1 VKRDNARI
9 RPFRSLL
16 GVRSHYSLMQGT
28 APVKELVKY
37 AARLGYER
45 VALTDRDNLY
55 GLWPFLKAC
64 KEEGIRAIVGAE
76 ITDISSNAS
85 AFMFVKNA
93 EGYSNLCRLI
103 TSRKQDT
110 AFSLESGAIEN
121 GGGLFIVTT
130 DETILERWHSA
141 GLDVGAAVPRSVN
154 ELSAKARSVARRLG
168 LPCVAVAD
176 SFFLRPGGYGFHKL
190 LRAIAL
196 NTSLSRLSPE
206 ELAPESAWIAPPE
219 EYERRFGIMPEAL
232 TGGEDLADLCEFDG
246 PKNPIIFPSWG
257 GNGISPDEALRREAY
272 RGAMWRYGIISDAAR
287 ARLEYELKVIG
298 EKGFSAYFLVVRDI
312 VRRSPRICGRGSGA
326 ASLVAYALGITNVC
340 PLKHNLYFE
349 RFLNP
354 GRVDPPDI
362 DVDFAWDE
370 RDDVIAS
377 VLEEHVGHSAMVCNH
392 VFFQPRMA
400 VRETAKVFGLG
411 EREISNVSK
420 KVPWTYH
427 DRSTGMETVFKSMP
441 QMRGIDFGYPWPEI
455 LKLASMLVGT
465 PRNLSVHPGG
475 VVITPK
481 RIDGYVPLEMARK
494 GVPVIQ
500 WEKEGAEEGGLV
512 KIDLLGNRSLG
523 VIRDAI
529 AEIRR
534 NGRHFDESRWEP
546 EDDPETQKSVSKGDT
561 MGCFYIES
569 PATRLLQKKAGTGD
583 FEHMVIH
590 SSIIRPAANEF
601 LREYLRRL
609 HGGEWEPIHPLLEN
623 VLDETYGIMV
633 YQEDVS
639 KVAVSL
645 AGFSHS
651 AADLLRKIMSKK
663 DKGGKLEQLKE
674 KFASGAAKNG
684 VTQKQ
689 IDEIWRMILSFDGY
703 SFCKPHSA
711 SYARVSFQS
720 AYLKSH
726 FPAEFM
732 AAVISNR
739 GGFYSEFAYVSE
751 AKRMGCVVLPP
762 DINESDIKW
771 KGNAKRMRVGLQSV
785 SNLST
790 ATMERT
796 VFARPADG
804 YRSFSDFLSL
814 VIPAEDEARSLIYS
828 RAFES
833 LEKGRSQAELLWQ
846 LALWRKRREEG
857 GASGIFDGDASV
869 RELKLPPETEIEKV
883 RREYSSLGFLCG
895 CHPIVL
901 YEKTV
906 AEAKPVKVKDIEKHI
921 GKRVGL
927 AGWLITGKTV
937 QTKKGE
943 AMKFITFED
952 ETGILETVFFP
963 KVYDKYIGILESHKP
978 YFVRGKVEVEFG
990 AVTLNVESL
999 RAL

>member
-1 VKRDNARI
+1 MKA
-9 RPFRSLL
+9 PRSTALKVAL
-16 GVRSHYSLMQGT
+16 GVRSHYSLMRGT

-37 AARLGYER
+37 AKRLGYER
-45 VALTDRDNLY
+45 VALTDRNNLY

-64 KEEGIRAIVGAE
+64 KEEGVKPIVGAE
-76 ITDISSNAS
+76 ITDTSSNTA
-85 AFMFVKNA
+85 AFIFVKSA

-103 TSRKQDT
+103 SSRRCD
-110 AFSLESGAIEN
+110 ANFSLESGIIKD
-121 GGGLFIVTT
+121 GGGLFLLTT
-130 DETILERWHSA
+130 NATHLEKWHSA
-141 GLDVGAAVPRSVN
+141 GIDVAAAVPRSVN
-154 ELSAKARSVARRLG
+154 EFSAEARRAARSQG

-176 SFFLRPGGYGFHKL
+176 SFFLRPKGFEFHKL
-190 LRAIAL
+190 LRAIEL
-196 NTSLSRLSPE
+196 NTSLSRVSQE
-206 ELAPESAWIAPPE
+206 ELAPENSWLAPPE
-219 EYERRFGIMPEAL
+219 EYERRFNIMPEAL
-232 TGGEDLADLCEFDG
+232 EGAELVAELCPFEG
-246 PKNPIIFPSWG
+246 PKSVTIFPSWG
-257 GNGISPDEALRREAY
+257 GNGIPPDEALRREAY

-287 ARLEYELKVIG
+287 ARLEYELKVIE
-298 EKGFSAYFLVVRDI
+298 EKGFSTYFLVVRDI
-312 VRRSPRICGRGSGA
+312 VKRSPRICGRGSGA
-326 ASLVAYALGITNVC
+326 ASLVAYSLGITNVC
-340 PLKHNLYFE
+340 PIKHNLYFE

-354 GRVDPPDI
+354 GRIDPPDI

-377 VLEEHVGHSAMVCNH
+377 VLEEHAGHSAMVCNH

-400 VRETAKVFGLG
+400 VRETAKVFGLS
-411 EREISNVSK
+411 EREISEVSK
-420 KVPWTYH
+420 KVPWTFH
-427 DRSTGMETVFKSMP
+427 DRSTGMETVFRSMP

-455 LKLASMLVGT
+455 LKLASRLVGT

-475 VVITPK
+475 VVITPN
-481 RIDGYVPLEMARK
+481 RIESYVPIENAKK

-500 WEKEGAEEGGLV
+500 WEKDGAEEAGLV

-534 NGRHFDESRWEP
+534 NGRYFDESRWEP

-601 LREYLRRL
+601 IREYLRRL

-651 AADLLRKIMSKK
+651 SADLLRKIMSKK

-674 KFASGAAKNG
+674 KFASGASKNG
-684 VTQKQ
+684 VTRKQ
-689 IDEIWRMILSFDGY
+689 IEEIWRMILSFDGY

-720 AYLKSH
+720 AYLKVH
-726 FPAEFM
+726 YPAEFM

-762 DINESDIKW
+762 DINESDVKW
-771 KGNAKRMRVGLQSV
+771 RGNAKRMRVGLQSIA
-785 SNLST
+785 NLGS
-790 ATMERT
+790 ATMERI
-796 VFARPADG
+796 VFVRPSGG
-804 YRSFSDFLSL
+804 YRSFKEFLSL
-814 VIPAEDEARSLIYS
+814 VTPAEDEARSLIYS
-828 RAFES
+828 GAFES
-833 LEKGRSQAELLWQ
+833 LEKGKSQAELLWQ
-846 LALWRKRREEG
+846 LALWRKRRED
-857 GASGIFDGDASV
+857 GASPIFDGDESISKL
-869 RELKLPPETEIEKV
+869 ELPPESEIEKL

-901 YEKTV
+901 YEKAV
-906 AEAKPVKVKDIEKHI
+906 AKAKPVKVKDIEAYI
-921 GKRVGL
+921 GKGVGL

-937 QTKKGE
+937 QTKKGDS
-943 AMKFITFED
+943 MKFITFED

-963 KVYDKYIGILESHKP
+963 KVYAKYIGILESHKP

-990 AVTLNVESL
+990 AVTLNAESL
-999 RAL
+999 RTL